1 MIFERCE
8 IVILFSIIVA
18 IIVIAISIYLL
29 IRHNRK
35 VDFDMEPRGKD
46 GEKLPEDEEEGP
58 DSAPV
63 YDDDLTYDDWYEWD
77 EFLQEVGVIDIRD
90 GMIEY
95 ETGDN
100 SRLFVMLA
108 EMGQSN
114 PYLKTDEESQQA
126 NEIMEVFFNGVLSPL
141 KISTQSQRVEM
152 TDFLNELK
160 EQAQYLPGT
169 NDQMREY
176 ASQVIEDTLNYQ
188 QATDRFENKAYLQ
201 FQATVT
207 PDEVYGDTPL
217 VIEQQIHE
225 KAMEKLVRQIDRA
238 DSILRRADHPL
249 APLDTFGL
257 YEVLYKTFNRESS
270 VKIRLEDVV
279 KRQRY
284 TLFTGARQNDV
295 SFKRVQQMIHNETE
309 AIEIARKSLY
319 KRTQQE
325 NAEKLK
331 NGEDYYSSVQN
342 HRTEDD
348 FDYSEFDNFH

>member
-1 MIFERCE
+1 
-8 IVILFSIIVA
+8 
-18 IIVIAISIYLL
+18 
-29 IRHNRK
+29 
-35 VDFDMEPRGKD
+35 MEPRGKD
-46 GEKLPEDEEEGP
+46 GEKIPEDEEESP
-58 DSAPV
+58 DSAPI

-77 EFLQEVGVIDIRD
+77 EFLQEVGVIDIKD

-160 EQAQYLPGT
+160 EQSQYLPGT

-176 ASQVIEDTLNYQ
+176 AEQVIEDTLNYQ

-217 VIEQQIHE
+217 IIEQQIHE

-284 TLFTGARQNDV
+284 TLFTGAHQNDV

-319 KRTQQE
+319 KQTQQE

-331 NGEDYYSSVQN
+331 NGEDYYSSVQS
-342 HRTEDD
+342 HHDEDD
-348 FDYSEFDNFH
+348 FDYSAFDDLH